1 MSVRLWGSGTG
12 LEGTGLV
19 LDVLFWDWDAELDA
33 STKCGSKF
41 HSAVFVPLA

>member
-1 MSVRLWGSGTG
+1 MSARLWGSGTG

-19 LDVLFWDWDAELDA
+19 LDVLFWAWDAELDA
-33 STKCGSKF
+33 STKCGSKC